1 MEEKDW
7 RPSSKDVAA
16 IAYAVDDFAAKKCEE
31 MGYPWYVK
39 FIVVEML
46 HDAHVMYLKAL
57 DSLGPEFMH
66 KIAEVIEKSELY
78 DAIKQ
83 AEDALR
89 EGE

>member
-1 MEEKDW
+1 MEKNEW
-7 RPSSKDVAA
+7 LPSEEDMAV
-16 IAYAVDDFAAKKCEE
+16 IACAVDDFTAKKCEE
-31 MGYPWYVK
+31 MGYQWYAK
-39 FIVVEML
+39 FVVVERL
-46 HDAHVMYLKAL
+46 HDAQILYLKAL